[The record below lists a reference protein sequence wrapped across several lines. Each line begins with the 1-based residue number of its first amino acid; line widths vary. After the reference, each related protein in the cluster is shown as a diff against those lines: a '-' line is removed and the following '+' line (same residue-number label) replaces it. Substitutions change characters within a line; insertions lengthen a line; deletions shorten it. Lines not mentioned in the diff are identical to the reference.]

1 MAFIN
6 VEIERFTRKTYF
18 NFWKI
23 KMRALH
29 VQQGLVKALKGKDSL
44 TRLTKAGKMNLMS
57 KAHNAVVLSLEDKV
71 LNEVFKEKIANQVWK
86 KLNEIDINKSSHNRL
101 CLKQKLYSFNML
113 VSKSL
118 VDQIGEFD
126 VMVDDL
132 ESI

>member
-1 MAFIN
+1 
-6 VEIERFTRKTYF
+6 
-18 NFWKI
+18 
-23 KMRALH
+23 
-29 VQQGLVKALKGKDSL
+29 
-44 TRLTKAGKMNLMS
+44 MS
-57 KAHNAVVLSLEDKV
+57 KAHNAVVLDLEDKV
-71 LNEVFKEKIANQVWK
+71 LNEVFKEKIANRVWK

-118 VDQIGEFD
+118 VDRIGEFD